1 MAGSI
6 ESLSFSKGGE
16 WYHLMDLRYIT
27 SHLPQE
33 CKDADCPSPV
43 PGAWTPELLGFWSD
57 VTVESTG
64 SCRFHVQLAFNKTLH
79 EEYGAPATVLVAYEL
94 DPAQKRLSATL
105 TWQNKTSTRLPEAL
119 TVFSRPSFAGHRW
132 AMDSVG
138 EWVTESARA
147 HSYYFK
153 LSSLQVQKTC

>member
-1 MAGSI
+1 MFNTLAIQAVPASHPLSGPLQEELAALAPDPPGAPPSWKGSVPPSVKCRTAKGLATVNFTMAGSI

-64 SCRFHVQLAFNKTLH
+64 SC
-79 EEYGAPATVLVAYEL
+79 
-94 DPAQKRLSATL
+94 
-105 TWQNKTSTRLPEAL
+105 
-119 TVFSRPSFAGHRW
+119 
-132 AMDSVG
+132 
-138 EWVTESARA
+138 
-147 HSYYFK
+147 
-153 LSSLQVQKTC
+153 